1 MLDNCHKGSLRFPA
15 SLLDLARRCLLACS
29 SRGEG
34 GMTKAEPVAYVAV
47 TVSVPK
53 HQTAAVITWFL
64 EAIMEALYTG
74 KRVELQSFGCFRLR
88 HLQARVGRHPR
99 TEDTVQI
106 PAKQVLVFTV
116 ERAFQGLE
124 QI

>member
-1 MLDNCHKGSLRFPA
+1 
-15 SLLDLARRCLLACS
+15 
-29 SRGEG
+29 
-34 GMTKAEPVAYVAV
+34 MTKAEPVDYVAV
-47 TVSVPK
+47 TVPVPK

-74 KRVELQSFGCFRLR
+74 KRVELQGFGCFRLR
-88 HLQARVGRHPR
+88 YLQARVGRHPR

-124 QI
+124 QIDAVLTNDATNGSARRQTTWL